1 MAEPKTRPTAESV
14 DAFIDR
20 IDPEARRDDCR
31 ALVRMFLKVT
41 GQPAVMWGTAIV
53 GFGSYRMKYA
63 DGKEYDWPVVGFSPR
78 KTDLT
83 LYLSGLDDDLL
94 ARLGKHKRSKGL
106 CLYIKRLSD
115 VDLGVLEELIARSA
129 AV

>member
-31 ALVRMFLKVT
+31 ALVRMFRKVT

-53 GFGSYRMKYA
+53 GFGSQPMKYA
-63 DGKEYDWPVVGFSPR
+63 DGKEYDWPVVAFSPR
-78 KTDLT
+78 KSDLT
-83 LYLSGLDDDLL
+83 LYLGLDDDLL
-94 ARLGKHKRSKGL
+94 ARLGKHKRSQGS
-106 CLYIKRLSD
+106 CLYIKRLAD
-115 VDLGVLEELIARSA
+115 VDLGVLEELIERSA

>member
-1 MAEPKTRPTAESV
+1 MAEPKTRPTDESV

-20 IDPEARRDDCR
+20 IDPEARREDCR
-31 ALVRMFLKVT
+31 TLVKMFQEAT
-41 GQPAVMWGTAIV
+41 RQPAVMWGSSIV

-63 DGKEYDWPVVGFSPR
+63 DGKEYDWPVVGFAPR
-78 KTDLT
+78 KSDLT
-83 LYLSGLDDDLL
+83 LYLIDMDDDLL